1 MPRRQVWDRVLAINL
16 TSYVAFAKHCLP
28 AMLRPRGEKARLP
41 CGGGGG
47 GGGGGR
53 GGGGGGDGGGG
64 GGGGGV
70 IVNIASVQGLQSQAG
85 IPAYAASKGG
95 VLSLTRQLAVE

>member
-1 MPRRQVWDRVLAINL
+1 MRHTMPRRQVWDRVLAINL

-47 GGGGGR
+47 GGGGD
-53 GGGGGGDGGGG
+53 GGGGGGD
-64 GGGGGV
+64 GGGGV